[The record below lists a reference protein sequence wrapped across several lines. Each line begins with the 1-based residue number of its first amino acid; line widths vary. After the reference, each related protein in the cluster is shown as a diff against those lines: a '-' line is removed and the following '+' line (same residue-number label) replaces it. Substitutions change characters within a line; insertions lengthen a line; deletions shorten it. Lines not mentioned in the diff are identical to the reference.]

1 MEIRDVIDKLADA
14 AEALLPMIGGPK
26 GEAAVEIAK
35 GLIGLGETVREVLS
49 EDDAAALTPSLL
61 ALQARVTAKANETAR
76 GLRGGE

>member
-35 GLIGLGETVREVLS
+35 GLIGLGETVRDVLT
-49 EDDAAALTPSLL
+49 EDDAAPLAASLPE
-61 ALQARVTAKANETAR
+61 LQARVTAKANETAK
-76 GLRGGE
+76 GLRGG